1 MASKMGDLSGR
12 EQPAILENDKRATYL
27 TCTPER
33 MNLHKESGWINEF
46 APNCYIDSTDDRFD
60 ESGIGESNSGAET
73 RKSECVPGML
83 AARDDLPD
91 TLETESQRK
100 LIRFACLYE
109 ISRDMLTI
117 RSINDLC
124 QKLIERMSLVWRPCD
139 HVFPYLE
146 IDGDCFAQD
155 KAIYRLEHKLSAPV
169 LLDGVP
175 VGQIGLFYKD
185 ANISRWPENED
196 HGLLQ
201 NIANDLASW
210 LEQKRIRDFE
220 ASFLIEARMIEKAI
234 NEHSII
240 AITDKYGKII
250 YVNEKFCS
258 VSKYSTEELIDQDHR
273 VINSGYHS
281 NEFFRDLWST
291 IKEGKVWRG
300 EIRNR
305 AKDDTY
311 YWVDTTIV
319 PLLDNTGAPYKYVAI
334 RTEVT
339 EHKKLKQKMEGQVAE
354 LARSNDELEQF
365 AYVVTHDLQEPLR
378 AINSFVQLLKKYC
391 DNQLDE
397 RANDLIAHT
406 VSGTSRM
413 QMLINDLLTYAQ
425 VNASQ
430 VPVEIDCE
438 RLLNNVLIDL
448 SIIIGECNA
457 VVTYDKLPA
466 VKGIPFQFIQLFTNL
481 INNALKF
488 QRAQPPRIHIGVE
501 ENQHEWVFSVT
512 DNGIGME
519 EQYLERIFRVF
530 QRLHSRR
537 EYAGTGIG
545 LAICK
550 KVVEHHGGR
559 IWVKSEPDAGSSFY
573 FTIPKTS

>member
-1 MASKMGDLSGR
+1 
-12 EQPAILENDKRATYL
+12 
-27 TCTPER
+27 
-33 MNLHKESGWINEF
+33 
-46 APNCYIDSTDDRFD
+46 
-60 ESGIGESNSGAET
+60 
-73 RKSECVPGML
+73 
-83 AARDDLPD
+83 
-91 TLETESQRK
+91 
-100 LIRFACLYE
+100 
-109 ISRDMLTI
+109 
-117 RSINDLC
+117 
-124 QKLIERMSLVWRPCD
+124 
-139 HVFPYLE
+139 
-146 IDGDCFAQD
+146 
-155 KAIYRLEHKLSAPV
+155 
-169 LLDGVP
+169 
-175 VGQIGLFYKD
+175 
-185 ANISRWPENED
+185 
-196 HGLLQ
+196 
-201 NIANDLASW
+201 
-210 LEQKRIRDFE
+210 LEQKRLRDFE
-220 ASFLIEARMIEKAI
+220 ASFLAEARMIEKAI

-240 AITDKYGKII
+240 AITDQYGKII

-258 VSKYSTEELIDQDHR
+258 VSKYSAEELIGQDHR

-281 NEFFRDLWST
+281 KEFFRSLWST
-291 IKEGKVWRG
+291 IKEGKAWRG

-305 AKDDTY
+305 AKDGTY

-319 PLLDNTGAPYKYVAI
+319 PLLDSTGLRYKYVAI

-391 DNQLDE
+391 DNQLNE

-406 VSGTSRM
+406 VSGTNRM

-448 SIIIGECNA
+448 SIIIGEYNA
-457 VVTYDKLPA
+457 VVTYDKLPV

-488 QRAQPPRIHIGVE
+488 QRAQPPQIHIGVE

-512 DNGIGME
+512 DNGIGIE

-559 IWVKSEPDAGSSFY
+559 MWVKSEPDAGSSFY
-573 FTIPKTS
+573 FTVPKTN